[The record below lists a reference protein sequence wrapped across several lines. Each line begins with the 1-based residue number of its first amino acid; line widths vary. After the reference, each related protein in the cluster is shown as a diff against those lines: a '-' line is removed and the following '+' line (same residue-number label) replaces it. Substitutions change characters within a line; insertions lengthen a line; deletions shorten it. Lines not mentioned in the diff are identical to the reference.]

1 MNGGAYI
8 QGLAYKWNR
17 KSALKEAMLS
27 SADQNIIVFTVG
39 AKKGKPA
46 VARIYQPES
55 HFDSVAF
62 VKDEDKL
69 TAVKIRHLLT
79 IIT

>member
-27 SADQNIIVFTVG
+27 NI
-39 AKKGKPA
+39 A
-46 VARIYQPES
+46 VLIKISCFYCRCKEGQAS
-55 HFDSVAF
+55 CS
-62 VKDEDKL
+62 KD
-69 TAVKIRHLLT
+69 LLA
-79 IIT
+79 

>member
-27 SADQNIIVFTVG
+27 SADQNIMFLLWVQRR
-39 AKKGKPA
+39 AS
-46 VARIYQPES
+46 Q
-55 HFDSVAF
+55 
-62 VKDEDKL
+62 L
-69 TAVKIRHLLT
+69 TQQGSTSLRVILT
-79 IIT
+79 RLPLQKMKMN

>member
-27 SADQNIIVFTVG
+27 SADQNIMF
-39 AKKGKPA
+39 
-46 VARIYQPES
+46 
-55 HFDSVAF
+55 
-62 VKDEDKL
+62 
-69 TAVKIRHLLT
+69 LLWVQRRASQL
-79 IIT
+79 

>member
-27 SADQNIIVFTVG
+27 SADQNIMLLLWVQRR
-39 AKKGKPA
+39 ASQL
-46 VARIYQPES
+46 YQGS
-55 HFDSVAF
+55 TSLRVI
-62 VKDEDKL
+62 L
-69 TAVKIRHLLT
+69 TRLPWQKIKMN
-79 IIT
+79 

>member
-27 SADQNIIVFTVG
+27 N
-39 AKKGKPA
+39 A
-46 VARIYQPES
+46 VLIKISCFYCRCKEGQAS
-55 HFDSVAF
+55 CS
-62 VKDEDKL
+62 KD
-69 TAVKIRHLLT
+69 LLA
-79 IIT
+79 